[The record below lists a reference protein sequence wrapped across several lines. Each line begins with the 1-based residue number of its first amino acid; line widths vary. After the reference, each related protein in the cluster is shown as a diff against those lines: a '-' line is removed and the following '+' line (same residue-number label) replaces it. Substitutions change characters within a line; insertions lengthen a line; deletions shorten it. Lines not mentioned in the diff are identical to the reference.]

1 MLFGPCVQDPAAPF
15 SASAGA
21 LCAGGAGF
29 VSAVIATLA
38 ASAKTAPAQDARR
51 AVPQVDKLA
60 VRMVTDNIVIQFM
73 PTEKRDG
80 LTIERKSGNTSPDK
94 PPRTILNGEWGLAMH
109 AQSFVGARGAQ
120 RADRF
125 RLHAGSAAS
134 TTCRSSR
141 SIRRPSTRM
150 VLSHGHYDHFGG
162 MVGFLNATKG
172 KLKSKMPFYVG
183 GEDCFCLRRNPGGNF
198 GALDRKAILDADLT
212 LMMAAEPAI
221 VADHAFTTGRIG
233 QTSFETPLRATDE
246 IVGIFDGFGC
256 FPEKMPAEKNV
267 GKYIP
272 DDFEHELAT
281 VYLVKG
287 KGLVVL
293 TSCSHRGVINTVRQA
308 MAASGIDKVHAV
320 IGGFHVVPPL
330 GDDYINKTIEEF
342 RQIDPDYLMVGHCT
356 GDRFYDLARAA
367 LGDKVIH
374 SAVGTRFVFGANY
387 EKAIARAFDG
397 PRHIQSKPGSLEAR
411 ATATE
416 AAAATAET
424 RRAATATAAAR
435 TASAAAPGTTRG
447 FIGSRPSRCIFLRA
461 SLRARR
467 IASAFSRAFFSEG
480 FS

>member
-1 MLFGPCVQDPAAPF
+1 MLFGPCVEGPVAPF
-15 SASAGA
+15 LSAGA
-21 LCAGGAGF
+21 LCSGGAGF

-38 ASAKTAPAQDARR
+38 ASAKTAPAKSLGK
-51 AVPQVDKLA
+51 AVPQVDRLA
-60 VRMVTDNIVIQFM
+60 VRMVTDNIVIQFI

-109 AQSFVGARGAQ
+109 AQSFVGADERNVLIDFGYTPEV
-120 RADRF
+120 
-125 RLHAGSAAS
+125 LINNL
-134 TTCRSSR
+134 
-141 SIRRPSTRM
+141 SILKIDPSTFDAL

-172 KLKSKMPFYVG
+172 KLKGKMPFYVG
-183 GEDCFCLRRNPGGNF
+183 GEDTFCLRRNPGGNF
-198 GALDRKAILDADLT
+198 GALDRKAILGADLT

-281 VYLVKG
+281 VYLIKD

-293 TSCSHRGVINTVRQA
+293 TSCSHRGVINTVHQA
-308 MAASGIDKVHAV
+308 MEASGIDKVHAV

-374 SAVGTRFVFGANY
+374 SAVGTRFLFGTN
-387 EKAIARAFDG
+387 
-397 PRHIQSKPGSLEAR
+397 
-411 ATATE
+411 
-416 AAAATAET
+416 
-424 RRAATATAAAR
+424 
-435 TASAAAPGTTRG
+435 
-447 FIGSRPSRCIFLRA
+447 
-461 SLRARR
+461 
-467 IASAFSRAFFSEG
+467 
-480 FS
+480 